1 LDAILHE
8 LTSIQASVLTIVPVV
23 LGLCFAGYGI
33 VMAMGDHSKGRQG
46 MIYAFIGGAVALG
59 SSTIATSIKP

>member
-1 LDAILHE
+1 M
-8 LTSIQASVLTIVPVV
+8 LTIVPVV

>member
-1 LDAILHE
+1 MDAILHE
-8 LTSIQASVLTIVPVV
+8 LTAIQASTLTIVPVI
-23 LGLCFAGYGI
+23 LGLCFAAYGI
-33 VMAMGDHSKGRQG
+33 IMAMGDHAKGRQG